1 MNVRTLLVKFAANAV
16 LFLLVAGVMA
26 LLMEACLDASEAEDC
41 WRLRRQLD
49 QGHPITMPEWC
60 EGK

>member
-1 MNVRTLLVKFAANAV
+1 MKFAVKFAVNAV
-16 LFLLVAGVMA
+16 LFALVAGGMTVC
-26 LLMEACLDASEAEDC
+26 MEACFRASEAEDC

-49 QGHPITMPEWC
+49 AGHPITVPDWC

>member
-1 MNVRTLLVKFAANAV
+1 MKFAVKFAVNAV
-16 LFLLVAGVMA
+16 LFVILTGVMA
-26 LLMEACLDASEAEDC
+26 VFMEACFRASEAEDC
-41 WRLRRQLD
+41 WRLRRQVE

>member
-1 MNVRTLLVKFAANAV
+1 MTLAKFTANAV
-16 LFLLVAGVMA
+16 LFILVAGVMA
-26 LLMEACLDASEAEDC
+26 LFMEACLRASEAEDC

-49 QGHPITMPEWC
+49 AGHPITMPDWC